1 MMIMICIKWK
11 QQKIIKIFFYIHRR
25 LILGIGIISS
35 LLLVP
40 FKETEKT
47 SGLIEDLSKR
57 EENKKDNKEESNEI
71 YKKGLKIILTNMRIY
86 K

>member
-1 MMIMICIKWK
+1 MIMICIKWK
-11 QQKIIKIFFYIHRR
+11 QQKIIKIFFYIHRG